1 MDRTA
6 GVIMKYV
13 SPKYEALLLV
23 VNDVI
28 TASGDKYE
36 IESNDGNGKIT
47 FNAANIFRK

>member
-6 GVIMKYV
+6 RVIMKYV

-36 IESNDGNGKIT
+36 IESNDGNGKIS
-47 FNAANIFRK
+47 FNAANIFTK